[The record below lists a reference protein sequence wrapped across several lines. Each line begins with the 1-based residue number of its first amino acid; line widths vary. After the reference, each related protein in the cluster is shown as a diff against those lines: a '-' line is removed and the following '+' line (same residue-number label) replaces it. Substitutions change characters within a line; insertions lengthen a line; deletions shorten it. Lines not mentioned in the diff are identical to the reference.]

1 MSARPCYIRQRAAC
15 ALHKLNNLNAI
26 VLDSPRKALASRVVM
41 NKLQELTA
49 YIDLLCAPNLTE
61 NTPQENAAL

>member
-1 MSARPCYIRQRAAC
+1 VSARPCYIRQRAAC
-15 ALHKLNNLNAI
+15 ALRKLDKLNAV
-26 VLDSPRKALASRVVM
+26 VLDSPRKAPASRVVM

-61 NTPQENAAL
+61 NTPKENAAL